1 MECNKDEAMRAKN
14 IAENKMI
21 KNDFEGGKKFAL
33 KAQQLFPELE
43 NISQM
48 LAVCDVHCSA
58 KRKING
64 AAKDLYGI
72 LQVES
77 SADVATIK
85 KHYRKLALVLH
96 PDKNRFPG
104 AEAAFKLV
112 VEANTILSDKVKR
125 TFHDYTCREP
135 TFPKPQNPQ
144 GNQSSQFGAQNKYF
158 NGHQQLHSDYSAR
171 PSFWT
176 ICLIC
181 RETYEFYIELV
192 NKRIKCPKCSSSF
205 TAVDIGV
212 FKSTQAPHSAH
223 AGVQNVSAW
232 TNTPPPTSHQ
242 EGFAKQEKVKVDAK
256 RAEPSFS
263 NSAHLP
269 PQCTETGDAKV
280 GGNWWGKTVE
290 NGNRKTEGGK
300 EGVANKGSG
309 GNTSEISNSSGKNV
323 ECSKKSRKR
332 SNFSNSEEGVADL
345 CPEKRS
351 RVRKSSGDVK
361 DKQKEIFADAEVDDI
376 LKEED
381 EKIDSDSKDDIE
393 PVFVDVLDL
402 EFSNFDKDK
411 EEHCFAVDQLW
422 AVYDSV
428 DVMPRFYAHIRKVYS
443 PGFRL
448 RITWLEADPED
459 HLEKSWSEEGLPVA
473 CGKFKHG
480 FSEETKDRLMFSH
493 QMAFDKGSK
502 RFSFVI
508 HPKKGEIWA
517 LYNDWDIV
525 KWSSDPEN
533 HLNYKFEIVE
543 ILSDFDKDDGV
554 LVAYM
559 LKVEGFVSLFQKT
572 SRDQLVKHRVPS
584 SDLFRFSHHIPSL
597 KLTGNERPGVPA
609 GSYELDTA
617 SLPDDL
623 DQFYFSNNVK
633 VTPENIP
640 AQMSESFPQS
650 PETKVGSKGNL
661 DQSTGVKNKSNI
673 TTSSEGNNS
682 SCLDDDVNI
691 SSTNFTNS
699 EHSSPS
705 DENKSKI
712 IIHNFNL
719 DKQKWIFEEGQIW
732 ALDKSKNA
740 NLRSFGQIKK
750 IESSPL
756 RLHVDLLEPCSDAIR
771 PNICGIYK
779 ASTCGRQIFQR
790 DTFLYL
796 VRAEVNGR
804 NRFNIYPRK
813 KEIWVLCKKQ
823 DVFADVNAG
832 DCDIVEVVENN
843 GDIIKVLSLTHVGG
857 YKSVFKSL
865 ERVMEIPIAE
875 SHRFFY
881 QVPAVLLTDEQ
892 GGCLKG
898 FWELDLSEN
907 SGLIPR

>member
-58 KRKING
+58 NRKING
-64 AAKDLYGI
+64 TAKDLYGI

-77 SADVATIK
+77 SADVTTIK

-112 VEANTILSDKVKR
+112 GEANMILSDKVKR

-135 TFPKPQNPQ
+135 AKPTFPKPQNPQ
-144 GNQSSQFGAQNKYF
+144 GNQTSQFGAQNKYC
-158 NGHQQLHSDYSAR
+158 NGHQQSHSDSSAR

-192 NKRIKCPKCSSSF
+192 NKRIKCLQVYPGTSLW
-205 TAVDIGV
+205 
-212 FKSTQAPHSAH
+212 H
-223 AGVQNVSAW
+223 AGVHSVNTW
-232 TNTPPPTSHQ
+232 TNTQPPTSSQQ

-263 NSAHLP
+263 YSAHPP
-269 PQCTETGDAKV
+269 PQCTKTGDAKV
-280 GGNWWGKTVE
+280 DGNLRGKTVE
-290 NGNRKTEGGK
+290 NGNRSTEGGK
-300 EGVANKGSG
+300 EGVANKGTGS
-309 GNTSEISNSSGKNV
+309 NPSDISNSSGKNV
-323 ECSKKSRKR
+323 KCSKKSRKR
-332 SNFSNSEEGVADL
+332 TNFSNCEEGVADL
-345 CPEKRS
+345 SPEKRS
-351 RVRKSSGDVK
+351 RVRKSSSDVK
-361 DKQKEIFADAEVDDI
+361 DKHKEQKEVSADAEVDDI

-381 EKIDSDSKDDIE
+381 EKFDSDSEDDSE
-393 PVFVDVLDL
+393 PVYVDVPDL

-428 DVMPRFYAHIRKVYS
+428 DAMPRFYAQIRKVYS

-459 HLEKSWSEEGLPVA
+459 RLEKRWSEEGLPIA

-493 QMAFDKGSK
+493 RMVFEKGSK

-517 LYNDWDIV
+517 LYKDWDIV
-525 KWSSDPEN
+525 KWSSDPES

-543 ILSDFDKDDGV
+543 ILSDFDKDNGV

-572 SRDQLVKHRVPS
+572 SRAHLVKHRVPS

-640 AQMSESFPQS
+640 AKMSESFSQS
-650 PETKVGSKGNL
+650 PETKVGSKGAL

-673 TTSSEGNNS
+673 TMSSEGNNS

-771 PNICGIYK
+771 PNSCGIYK
-779 ASTCGRQIFQR
+779 ASTCERQIFQR
-790 DTFLYL
+790 DSFLYL

-823 DVFADVNAG
+823 DAKCIYADVNAG

-875 SHRFFY
+875 SHRFFN

-907 SGLIPR
+907 SGN